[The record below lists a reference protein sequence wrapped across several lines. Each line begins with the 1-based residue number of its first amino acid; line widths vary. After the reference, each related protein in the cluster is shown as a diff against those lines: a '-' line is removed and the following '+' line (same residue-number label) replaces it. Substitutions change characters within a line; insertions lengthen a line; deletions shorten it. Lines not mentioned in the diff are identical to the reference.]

1 MAVYVS
7 NIQIDQSTDFSQ
19 VFTLEDGRSN
29 SVLNLTNY
37 TFKSQMRKHPGAT
50 TGVTTFT
57 STIYGAATNGQV
69 KLGLTTSPTANL
81 KDGRYVYDVV
91 MTDNAGVMSRVIEG
105 MVLVRA
111 GATKF

>member
-7 NIQIDQSTDFSQ
+7 NLQIDQNTDFNQ
-19 VFTLEDGRSN
+19 VFTLEDGQSN
-29 SVLNLTNY
+29 SVLNLTGY
-37 TFKSQMRKHPGAT
+37 TFKSQMRKHPTAT
-50 TGVTTFT
+50 TGITTFT
-57 STIYGAATNGQV
+57 ASIYGSAANGQIQ
-69 KLGLTTSPTANL
+69 LGLTTSQTANL

-91 MTDNAGVMSRVIEG
+91 MTNTLGQMSRVIEG